1 MSRKA
6 AGRKHTSV
14 STAKAL
20 GAYKGHWFSFYHRW
34 AYLYFLRAHW
44 LNVDLIN
51 VYFAISSRSMSSKV
65 YKVRPISC
73 SAQKHSISCRCLLQ
87 ITKLE
92 KTVTVISKIYITEYN
107 AYTCTFIVP
116 QWRLTDRIKWESRS
130 IKSTLYIQQAKYE
143 WLGVVLSVWLEHGV
157 DNWKWI
163 SKETNEETY
172 NYMHIYLYELRV
184 MRDTNIQF
192 LTYEEWS

>member
-1 MSRKA
+1 MPRKA

-14 STAKAL
+14 STVKAL

-92 KTVTVISKIYITEYN
+92 KNSHSNFENIYH
-107 AYTCTFIVP
+107 
-116 QWRLTDRIKWESRS
+116 RI
-130 IKSTLYIQQAKYE
+130 QC
-143 WLGVVLSVWLEHGV
+143 
-157 DNWKWI
+157 
-163 SKETNEETY
+163 
-172 NYMHIYLYELRV
+172 IYLYFHCTSIAIDRSNKVGIEVYQINFIHSAGKIWMIRSCALSMIRA
-184 MRDTNIQF
+184 
-192 LTYEEWS
+192 LSG